1 MKRIMTIIKWYLV
14 PRTAILVFLALAAV
28 GCGPNEGVLKSG
40 QPDTNAASST
50 PKLSPIEQNISDMRT
65 ADFTLILVLRRKDG
79 GKMDAADR
87 KAIRDAT
94 YGANRRVGSDDETA
108 FIIGSNQK
116 LTPEN
121 MKILVDRFAVEDL
134 SPPPAT
140 PKPDNSN
147 ANK

>member
-1 MKRIMTIIKWYLV
+1 MAIIKPRFL
-14 PRTAILVFLALAAV
+14 PRTAILVLFAFAAL
-28 GCGPNEGVLKSG
+28 GCGANEGVLKSG
-40 QPDTNAASST
+40 QPDTNAANSS

-65 ADFTLILVLRRKDG
+65 AGFTMILVLRRKDG
-79 GKMDAADR
+79 GKMDASDR
-87 KAIRDAT
+87 KVIRDAT
-94 YGANRRVGSDDETA
+94 YGANRRVASDDETSL
-108 FIIGSNQK
+108 IIGSNQT

-121 MKILVDRFAVEDL
+121 MKIIADRFAVEDL

>member
-1 MKRIMTIIKWYLV
+1 M
-14 PRTAILVFLALAAV
+14 PRTAILAFLAVAAL

-40 QPDTNAASST
+40 KPDTSAANST

-79 GKMDAADR
+79 GKMDAQDR

-94 YGANRRVGSDDETA
+94 YGANRRVASDDETA

-121 MKILVDRFAVEDL
+121 MKVLVDRFAVEDL

-140 PKPDNSN
+140 PKPDNAN

>member
-1 MKRIMTIIKWYLV
+1 MPQAVIG
-14 PRTAILVFLALAAV
+14 AILVFASI
-28 GCGPNEGVLKSG
+28 GCGPNDGVLKSG
-40 QPDTNAASST
+40 QPDANAANST

-65 ADFTLILVLRRKDG
+65 AGFTMILVLRRKDG
-79 GKMDAADR
+79 GKMDAPDR
-87 KAIRDAT
+87 KVIRDAT

-121 MKILVDRFAVEDL
+121 MKIIVDRFSVEDL

-140 PKPDNSN
+140 PTPDNSN